1 MGIKIPN
8 NGEGGEKCFRLHFP
22 GERAVCR
29 MVSAVVFPSGRF
41 FENIRLLIFVN
52 FTTIIRNGSINYN
65 NVGILFGIYFILVIF
80 VSNLNIFVYEK
91 THIF

>member
-1 MGIKIPN
+1 MGRSR
-8 NGEGGEKCFRLHFP
+8 E
-22 GERAVCR
+22 
-29 MVSAVVFPSGRF
+29 VFPIAFSRGESRLWDGFSFVSLSGRI
-41 FENIRLLIFVN
+41 FENIRLPIFVN
-52 FTTIIRNGSINYN
+52 FTTIIRNNSINYN

>member
-1 MGIKIPN
+1 MGRSREVFPIAFFR
-8 NGEGGEKCFRLHFP
+8 GENRLSDGF
-22 GERAVCR
+22 
-29 MVSAVVFPSGRF
+29 SFVFPSGRI
-41 FENIRLLIFVN
+41 FENIRLPIFVN
-52 FTTIIRNGSINYN
+52 FTIIVRNCFINYN

>member
-1 MGIKIPN
+1 MGR
-8 NGEGGEKCFRLHFP
+8 GRE
-22 GERAVCR
+22 
-29 MVSAVVFPSGRF
+29 VFPIAFSRGESCLSDGFSCRFSVRQDF